1 MSPFFVS
8 FFSSYLIMP
17 LLAIIFAF
25 VAYFVAKRNKL
36 LRNKKFILYVLLVSL
51 LLGIPAL
58 LGFIDYWFMP
68 YVYLLLS
75 GLYAILGW
83 YNIKLVHH
91 FQPDIA
97 KKPYIA
103 EFLTHFLMMFIGA
116 AIFSL
121 IFNLCNE
128 LKYGLWA
135 CTCLLAFVMPTLYK
149 NLYERYMAIPLEV
162 YKVWRYSSDYDLSSF
177 DKMDFDK
184 LLVMEVEIF
193 KRVNDHSPSKIK
205 AKAPDVMSFGLW
217 FQKFISDYNMKFSK
231 EPIEMLDG
239 ANLYGWIFYVKR
251 SFFHKRRYIDYE
263 LSIFQNKV
271 KEKYTIVAKRVSE
284 QTNEEIVS
292 KDIEKVAADKND
304 NNLEED
310 NQK

>member
-1 MSPFFVS
+1 MSPFFAS

-17 LLAIIFAF
+17 LLAMIFAF
-25 VAYFVAKRNKL
+25 VAYFVAKKNKL
-36 LRNKKFILYVLLVSL
+36 FRNKKFIFYVLLTSL
-51 LLGIPAL
+51 LLALPAL

-68 YVYLLLS
+68 YVYLSLS
-75 GLYAILGW
+75 VLYAVLGW
-83 YNIKLVHH
+83 YNIKLIHH
-91 FQPDIA
+91 FLPDIK

-116 AIFSL
+116 AIFSV

-135 CTCLLAFVMPTLYK
+135 CTCLLTFVMPSLYK
-149 NLYERYMAIPLEV
+149 NLYERYMAIPLEI
-162 YKVWRYSSDYDLSSF
+162 YKVWKYSNNYDLSSF

-193 KRVNDHSPSKIK
+193 KKVNDHSPSKIK
-205 AKAPDVMSFGLW
+205 VKAPDAMSFGLW
-217 FQKFISDYNMKFSK
+217 FQKFISDYNMKFPK
-231 EPIEMLDG
+231 EPIEMSDK
-239 ANLYGWIFYVKR
+239 AELYGWIFYVKR
-251 SFFHKRRYIDYE
+251 SFFHRRRYIDYE
-263 LSIFQNKV
+263 LSITQNRV

-292 KDIEKVAADKND
+292 VDIEKVKTDKTEGNP
-304 NNLEED
+304 EE
-310 NQK
+310 K

>member
-1 MSPFFVS
+1 MSPAFAS
-8 FFSSYLIMP
+8 FFASYLIMP

-25 VAYFVAKRNKL
+25 LAYFLAKKNKL
-36 LRNKKFILYVLLVSL
+36 IRNKKFIFYVLLISL

-58 LGFIDYWFMP
+58 LGFIHYWFMP
-68 YVYLLLS
+68 YIYLSLQV
-75 GLYAILGW
+75 LYMLWGW
-83 YNIKLVHH
+83 YNIKLVHY
-91 FQPDIA
+91 FLPDIK

-135 CTCLLAFVMPTLYK
+135 CTCLLTFVLPSLYK
-149 NLYERYMAIPLEV
+149 SLYYRYMAIPLEV
-162 YKVWRYSSDYDLSSF
+162 YKVWNYSNSYDLSSF

-184 LLVMEVEIF
+184 LLVMEIEIF

-205 AKAPDVMSFGLW
+205 AKAPDLMSFGVW
-217 FQKFISDYNMKFSK
+217 FQKFISDYNLKFPK
-231 EPIEMLDG
+231 QPIEMSDE
-239 ANLYGWIFYVKR
+239 AKLYGWIFYVKR
-251 SFFHKRRYIDYE
+251 SFFHRRKYIDYD
-263 LSIFQNKV
+263 LSITQNKL

-284 QTNEEIVS
+284 QINEEIISTDV
-292 KDIEKVAADKND
+292 EKVSTGEKEAGAEEKN
-304 NNLEED
+304 
-310 NQK
+310 

>member
-1 MSPFFVS
+1 MSPLFAS
-8 FFSSYLIMP
+8 FFASYLIMP

-25 VAYFVAKRNKL
+25 VAYFVAKRNNL
-36 LRNKKFILYVLLVSL
+36 LRNKKVIFYILLTSL
-51 LLGIPAL
+51 LLSIPAL
-58 LGFIDYWFMP
+58 LGFIHYWFMP
-68 YVYLLLS
+68 YVYLSLQV
-75 GLYAILGW
+75 LYAVMGW
-83 YNIKLVHH
+83 YNMKLVGH
-91 FQPDIA
+91 FLPEIT

-103 EFLTHFLMMFIGA
+103 EFLTHFLVMFIGA
-116 AIFSL
+116 ALFSL

-135 CTCLLAFVMPTLYK
+135 CTSLLSFVMPSLYK
-149 NLYERYMAIPLEV
+149 SLYERYMNIPLEV
-162 YKVWRYSSDYDLSSF
+162 YKVWKYSSIYDLSSF

-193 KRVNDHSPSKIK
+193 KKASDNSPSKIK

-217 FQKFISDYNMKFSK
+217 FQKFISDYNMKFPK
-231 EPIEMLDG
+231 EPIEMSGG
-239 ANLYGWIFYVKR
+239 ADFYGWIFYVKR

-263 LSIFQNKV
+263 LSITQNKL

-292 KDIEKVAADKND
+292 VDAEKVSADGNGVD
-304 NNLEED
+304 PEV
-310 NQK
+310 